1 MQHRAYKA
9 WPIVLLFFG
18 LSFQAAAVDH
28 CKPSKWG
35 ADDEIGAANYV
46 NPQQILAAT
55 RLVKLGESHG
65 LGIVIE
71 PACRL
76 FRPGSRNCKS
86 SSPVNSS
93 ASTHANLWLAN
104 VLQR

>member
-1 MQHRAYKA
+1 MQHPAHKA

-71 PACRL
+71 PDR
-76 FRPGSRNCKS
+76 KS
-86 SSPVNSS
+86 V
-93 ASTHANLWLAN
+93 
-104 VLQR
+104 V